1 MRILEPNTGKETES
15 ISKSSIYVFITD
27 YKLIKIL
34 KEVKVSPGQH
44 TFFWI
49 SLESDK
55 CMDISD
61 IVLNGKYCTFDHAI
75 NRAVN
80 DSYCTLYEF
89 DSISQL
95 TKNWDK
101 IKYVDRI
108 KTKYE
113 EKKEKNEIL

>member
-1 MRILEPNTGKETES
+1 MRILEPNTGKETEN

-27 YKLIKIL
+27 YKSIKIL

-49 SLESDK
+49 SLKAEDY
-55 CMDISD
+55 MDISD
-61 IVLNGKYCTFDHAI
+61 IVINGKYCTFDHAI

-89 DSISQL
+89 VSCSEMIE
-95 TKNWDK
+95 KWDK
-101 IKYVDRI
+101 IKYVDKI

-113 EKKEKNEIL
+113 EIKKEL